1 MTEKK
6 TLGQAIDE
14 IISALV
20 ALDEKSRPTAI
31 AAACAHLGI
40 ESSPHLSSAP
50 QGPSPSIPQVPAA
63 PSPSVPQ
70 VVSPAAHTAK
80 DIRSLKD
87 EKQPE
92 NAREMAC
99 IVAYYLQN
107 YARQDERK
115 DAIAANDIVKYFK
128 QAHFPLPKQPGQ
140 LLIDSRHSGYFD
152 PAERG
157 TYRLNA
163 VGYNLVA
170 HTLPRTN
177 KSLK

>member
-1 MTEKK
+1 MAEKK

-14 IISALV
+14 IIEALT

-40 ESSPHLSSAP
+40 ESGSNVSM
-50 QGPSPSIPQVPAA
+50 
-63 PSPSVPQ
+63 
-70 VVSPAAHTAK
+70 VSPASVVAPAAQPQAPIQPPHTPK
-80 DIRSLKD
+80 DIRTLKE

-99 IVAYYLQN
+99 VVAYYLQH
-107 YARQDERK
+107 YAPPNDRK
-115 DAIAANDIVKYFK
+115 EVVTSEDMVKYFK
-128 QAHFPLPKQPGQ
+128 QAHFPLPKRIPQ
-140 LLIDSRHSGYFD
+140 LLVDARHSGYFD

-170 HTLPRTN
+170 HTLPRDK
-177 KSLK
+177 KSAR

>member
-1 MTEKK
+1 MAEKK

-14 IISALV
+14 IVNALS

-40 ESSPHLSSAP
+40 EKEPEVAVRQTP
-50 QGPSPSIPQVPAA
+50 M
-63 PSPSVPQ
+63 
-70 VVSPAAHTAK
+70 VSPRGAAALASIQPAQTPK
-80 DIRSLKD
+80 DIRTLKD

-99 IVAYYLQN
+99 LVAYYLQN
-107 YARQDERK
+107 YAPENERK
-115 DAIAANDIVKYFK
+115 DVVTADDIVKYFK
-128 QAHFPLPKQPGQ
+128 QAHFPLPKRIPQ
-140 LLIDSRHSGYFD
+140 LLIDARHSGYFD

-157 TYRLNA
+157 AYRLNA

-170 HTLPRTN
+170 HTLPRTRSG
-177 KSLK
+177 K